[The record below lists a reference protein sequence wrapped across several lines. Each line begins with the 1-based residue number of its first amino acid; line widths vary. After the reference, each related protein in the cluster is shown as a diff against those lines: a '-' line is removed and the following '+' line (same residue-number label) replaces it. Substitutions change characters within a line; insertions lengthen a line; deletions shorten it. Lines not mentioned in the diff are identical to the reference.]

1 MFILRRASLERARSG
16 HGKRC
21 MTVGSILWRRL
32 DSPGHDA
39 CRFEQHGSGWQVDGT
54 AVFRLGG
61 RPARLTYAATCDV
74 SWRAQSGHVRG
85 WIGDRTIELSIE
97 RTAAGAWT
105 FNGEDVPALRDCV
118 DLDFGF
124 TPSTNLLQLRRLAL
138 DRGQAADAPAAW
150 LDVSTGTLDVLV
162 QRYERRSETTYWYE
176 APRFTYSEF
185 LEVDHIGFVRRYP
198 GLWEAEPLETPPH
211 RVVDHD

>member
-1 MFILRRASLERARSG
+1 
-16 HGKRC
+16 
-21 MTVGSILWRRL
+21 MTLGSILWRRL

-39 CRFEQHGSGWQVDGT
+39 CRLEQHGSGWQVDGT
-54 AVFRLGG
+54 AVFQLGR
-61 RPARLTYAATCDV
+61 RPAHLSYTAACDV
-74 SWRAQSGHVRG
+74 SWRALSGYVRG
-85 WIGDRTIELSIE
+85 WIGERTVEFSIE
-97 RTAAGAWT
+97 RSPGGAWALD
-105 FNGEDVPALRDCV
+105 GEVMSGLRDCM

-138 DRGQAADAPAAW
+138 DNGQGADAPAAW

-176 APRFTYSEF
+176 APRFNYAEM

-198 GLWEAEPLETPPH
+198 SIWEAET
-211 RVVDHD
+211 

>member
-1 MFILRRASLERARSG
+1 
-16 HGKRC
+16 

-39 CRFEQHGSGWQVDGT
+39 CRLEQHGSGWQVEGT
-54 AVFRLGG
+54 AVFRLDG

-74 SWRAQSGHVRG
+74 SWRARSGHIRG
-85 WIGDRTIELSIE
+85 WIGDRTIEFSIE

-105 FNGEDVPALRDCV
+105 LNGEDVPGLRDCM

-138 DRGQAADAPAAW
+138 DCGQAADAPAAW
-150 LDVSTGTLDVLV
+150 LDVSIRYARGSPPTL
-162 QRYERRSETTYWYE
+162 RT
-176 APRFTYSEF
+176 AIG
-185 LEVDHIGFVRRYP
+185 DHILVRGSTLHLRGVSRSRSRGIRTEISWPLGSRGLMGRLAFAAMAWLCIGYSSAAGYEIEIGF
-198 GLWEAEPLETPPH
+198 E
-211 RVVDHD
+211 

>member
-1 MFILRRASLERARSG
+1 
-16 HGKRC
+16 

-39 CRFEQHGSGWQVDGT
+39 CRIEQHGSGWQIDGA
-54 AVFRLGG
+54 AVFGLGG

-85 WIGDRTIELSIE
+85 WIGERSVAFSIE
-97 RTAAGAWT
+97 RTAAGGWT
-105 FNGEDVPALRDCV
+105 LNDEDVPGVRDCM

-138 DRGQAADAPAAW
+138 DCGQAADAPAAW
-150 LDVSTGTLDVLV
+150 LDVSTGTLDILV
-162 QRYERRSETTYWYE
+162 QRYERRSETTYWYQ
-176 APRFTYSEF
+176 APRFTYAAL
-185 LEVDHIGFVRRYP
+185 LEVDQSGFVRRYP
-198 GLWEAEPLETPPH
+198 GLWE
-211 RVVDHD
+211 VDA

>member
-1 MFILRRASLERARSG
+1 
-16 HGKRC
+16 

-39 CRFEQHGSGWQVDGT
+39 CRLEEDGSGWQVDGT

-61 RPARLTYAATCDV
+61 RPARLTYAARCDV
-74 SWRAQSGHVRG
+74 SWRAQSGHICG

-97 RTAAGAWT
+97 RTAAGVWT
-105 FNGEDVPALRDCV
+105 LNGQDVPGLRDCM

-138 DRGQAADAPAAW
+138 ECGQAADAPAAW
-150 LDVSTGTLDVLV
+150 IDVSTSTLDLLV

-176 APRFTYSEF
+176 APRFTYAEL
-185 LEVDHIGFVRRYP
+185 LEVDHIGFVQRYP
-198 GLWEAEPLETPPH
+198 GLWEVEAC
-211 RVVDHD
+211 R

>member
-1 MFILRRASLERARSG
+1 
-16 HGKRC
+16 

-39 CRFEQHGSGWQVDGT
+39 CRLEQNGSGWQVDGT
-54 AVFRLGG
+54 AVFRLDG
-61 RPARLTYAATCDV
+61 RPARLTYAATCDA
-74 SWRAQSGHVRG
+74 SWRAQGGYVRG

-105 FNGEDVPALRDCV
+105 LNGADVPGVRDCI

-124 TPSTNLLQLRRLAL
+124 TPSTNLLQIRRLAL
-138 DRGQAADAPAAW
+138 ERGQAAGAPAAW
-150 LDVSTGTLDVLV
+150 LDVSTGTLDVLA

-176 APRFTYSEF
+176 APRFTYAE
-185 LEVDHIGFVRRYP
+185 LLDVDPIGFIQRYP
-198 GLWEAEPLETPPH
+198 GLWAVEA
-211 RVVDHD
+211 